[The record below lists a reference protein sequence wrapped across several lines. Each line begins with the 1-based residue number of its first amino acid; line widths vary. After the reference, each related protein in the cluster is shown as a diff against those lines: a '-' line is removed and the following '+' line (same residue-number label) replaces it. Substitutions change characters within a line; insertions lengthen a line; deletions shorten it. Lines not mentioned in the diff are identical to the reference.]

1 MYISIDEVSVS
12 ATDSTVYVIA
22 DTRKHD
28 KRPLPEPIQAA
39 LKAGTAAYESELGID
54 STEIAI

>member
-1 MYISIDEVSVS
+1 MYINICDISVCSVS
-12 ATDSTVYVIA
+12 STVCVIA

-54 STEIAI
+54 STEVAI